1 MVATVYRPETRVAD
15 GSILSPAW
23 LVCGGLALLLH
34 VVAAHGLGAARD
46 SRPQRLDPVR
56 PVEFAVLAAQPAKV
70 PESAPAP
77 PVAARVFGPP
87 VAAHV
92 SGPPVAA
99 RVAEPPLPSRPATVW
114 VDQAAAEPVPAP
126 LAWVQ
131 PNPAGAPAQAP
142 APARTLAPPEP
153 AAVAPAVTAA
163 VAPALSAAVAPPV
176 GAAVAP
182 PVAAG
187 SVLAPVAA
195 VAAPATV
202 RAAPEPA
209 GAGEPQRVASVAYL
223 HAPPP
228 PYPPRARRLGIE
240 GTARIVVLIGEDGAV
255 RESRLARSSGDHDLD
270 RAALEAVRGW
280 RFVPAQRGERAVPA
294 YAEIPVTFRLTDAP

>member
-1 MVATVYRPETRVAD
+1 
-15 GSILSPAW
+15 
-23 LVCGGLALLLH
+23 LALLLH
-34 VVAAHGLGAARD
+34 VAALHGLGVERD
-46 SRPQRLDPVR
+46 SRPQRVDPVR

-77 PVAARVFGPP
+77 RP
-87 VAAHV
+87 AAHV
-92 SGPPVAA
+92 SAP
-99 RVAEPPLPSRPATVW
+99 RLPSRPAPARVE
-114 VDQAAAEPVPAP
+114 QPPAEPVPAP

-131 PNPAGAPAQAP
+131 PNPAGAPA
-142 APARTLAPPEP
+142 RTLAPPEP
-153 AAVAPAVTAA
+153 AAGAPAVAAA
-163 VAPALSAAVAPPV
+163 VAPALSAAVAQ
-176 GAAVAP
+176 
-182 PVAAG
+182 PVAGG
-187 SVLAPVAA
+187 SAPAPVTAA
-195 VAAPATV
+195 AAPALP

-209 GAGEPQRVASVAYL
+209 GAGDPQWLASVAYL

-240 GTARIVVLIGEDGAV
+240 GTTRIVVLIGEDGAV